1 MRSGR
6 NSPCPCGSG
15 LKYKRC
21 CGAEPGPGAALA
33 QLQNAAAL
41 IPGLRPRGTEV
52 LAFVGRAAEDLG
64 ENDGHVPDAIVDEA
78 LLLVDALDRAQIVAC
93 FADASP
99 GEWSR
104 IASRGET
111 AERELVG
118 SAIRGAVCDRR
129 PVARTH
135 LVLIEVEEHL
145 PSEVGTRL
153 GLVLPSGAVWGIPDA
168 EAVLP
173 ELPPGFLWQRAREPR
188 DGPALERVEDWHADR
203 VRLLCD
209 ALVRHLP
216 LPSLP
221 RASRIVGADC
231 QAALADD
238 HQARRVAATLL
249 LSHASWLAASADPQ
263 ALN

>member
-1 MRSGR
+1 VELR
-6 NSPCPCGSG
+6 
-15 LKYKRC
+15 
-21 CGAEPGPGAALA
+21 
-33 QLQNAAAL
+33 NAAAL
-41 IPGLRPRGTEV
+41 IPALRPCGVEV
-52 LAFVGRAAEDLG
+52 LAYAGRLADELG
-64 ENDGHVPDAIVDEA
+64 ENDGHVPDGVVAEG
-78 LLLVDALDRAQIVAC
+78 LPLVDAVDRAQIVEC
-93 FADASP
+93 FADACP

-104 IASRGET
+104 IASHGET
-111 AERELVG
+111 AERELVS

-173 ELPPGFLWQRAREPR
+173 ELPPGFLWQRVWEPR
-188 DGPALERVEDWHADR
+188 DGPVLERVEDWHADR

-238 HQARRVAATLL
+238 EQARRVAATLL
-249 LSHASWLAASADPQ
+249 LSHASWLAVGASPQ
-263 ALN
+263 TLN